1 MGWEGDVQ
9 PAFGRELRAK
19 KGAVEGEGEKTQKRG
34 GLWDGRR
41 TKRNEWLPRDK
52 YETGQKAAEGQV
64 RNGSKGCRGKSTKR
78 VKRLPGYT
86 SLHLHLH
93 LTARRVAVVTPHGAL
108 YF

>member
-1 MGWEGDVQ
+1 MGLEGDVQ

-19 KGAVEGEGEKTQKRG
+19 KGAGEGEGEKRG

-41 TKRNEWLPRDK
+41 TKRDEWMPRDK

-78 VKRLPGYT
+78 VKRLPDYT

-93 LTARRVAVVTPHGAL
+93 LTARRVAVVTLHGAL